1 MSKISMFGALRSRLK
16 TGRGAGRRLHNVLEA
31 AARFGYGA
39 RGFVYLSAGLL
50 TLLAG
55 LDVLG
60 GAVGTG
66 ETGAW
71 LLEQPHGRVWLGLLG
86 VGLWAFVGWRVLQAV
101 FNADNASSDFKGMV
115 TRAGQALSGLF
126 YALLASGVFE
136 ILDEASEMASQSAQQ
151 AQSIAEN
158 QEKASQ
164 VLALPFGGGLLVMAG
179 LVVVAVG
186 LGNLIR
192 AWRDDFLAALDCP
205 KAFCPLAETLA
216 RAGYAARGFA
226 YLPLGVFVILA
237 GLRSSPGQVTNT
249 AGALSALE
257 AQPGGGF
264 VLAATG
270 LGLAAFGAFAFVEA
284 RWRVIRPPRDLS
296 TQ

>member
-1 MSKISMFGALRSRLK
+1 MSRDTTASALLSRLK
-16 TGRGAGRRLHNVLEA
+16 LGKRRRRPLHVAVQA

-55 LDVLG
+55 LGGLG

-66 ETGAW
+66 ETGVW
-71 LLEQPHGRVWLGLLG
+71 LLDQPYGRIWLLLLGL
-86 VGLWAFVGWRVLQAV
+86 GLWAFVGWRAIQAV
-101 FNADNASSDFKGMV
+101 FNADNASADFKGWS

-126 YALLASGVFE
+126 YAVLASGVFE
-136 ILDEASEMASQSAQQ
+136 ILDEAREMASQSAEQ

-164 VLALPFGGGLLVMAG
+164 VLALPFGGSLLILAG
-179 LVVVAVG
+179 LVVLAVG
-186 LGNLIR
+186 AGNLVR
-192 AWRDDFLAALDCP
+192 AWRDNFLSALDCP
-205 KAFCPLAETLA
+205 KALCTLAETLA
-216 RAGYAARGFA
+216 RIGYAARGFA
-226 YLPLGVFVILA
+226 YLPLGVFVVLA

-257 AQPGGGF
+257 AQPGGGL

-296 TQ
+296 TK